1 MLSKCYGDDA
11 QPDARPPPPPAAA
24 ADGHSHSHEHGDH
37 SSEVVALGTVQLQGS
52 TFAVDREGECEAGKS
67 CTFGVEAVGAAREAP
82 SDAWVENA
90 AGERV
95 CEPVTGEGHDKH
107 WHFTIAPAAG
117 AAAPA
122 RFVLRLG
129 DATERIA
136 LAAGAAPRHDGILT
150 PLRRGAGG
158 EAVGFAEL
166 KLHDDAGDLEL
177 WLSGAAGGGAEPL
190 DVPAATVIT
199 LAFPSHGGR
208 SIELRVRNGEQN
220 EDEDGVPNMRGGRTC
235 YFIFPGETG
244 ADPEWLKGES
254 WRGVVELA
262 FESEGVNFACDPFV
276 LVPHSVL

>member
-107 WHFTIAPAAG
+107 WHFTLTPNPAG
-117 AAAPA
+117 YVPA
-122 RFVLRLG
+122 TFVLQVGKDIARIDLLNPGCSNLKIAQRTIRVVPAHLFPWAGSGGLG
-129 DATERIA
+129 TM
-136 LAAGAAPRHDGILT
+136 
-150 PLRRGAGG
+150 GG
-158 EAVGFAEL
+158 PPSARSL
-166 KLHDDAGDLEL
+166 
-177 WLSGAAGGGAEPL
+177 GAEFL
-190 DVPAATVIT
+190 IKIIV
-199 LAFPSHGGR
+199 F
-208 SIELRVRNGEQN
+208 
-220 EDEDGVPNMRGGRTC
+220 
-235 YFIFPGETG
+235 
-244 ADPEWLKGES
+244 
-254 WRGVVELA
+254 
-262 FESEGVNFACDPFV
+262 
-276 LVPHSVL
+276 